1 MRTTLLVVFLLVAGS
16 IGHLL
21 GDSALAQEPSARAGQ
36 RDDSPAALKMI
47 LDKAITAAGGKDKL
61 NKLAK
66 ITCRAKG
73 VAVLPGGEN
82 ERAIS
87 FIASLQGVDH
97 CRLDSMTINNRD
109 NAAIVVFRPEYKD
122 EEGWLDKP
130 VDIKLGSTLIP
141 GAGFGHVLYAVR
153 LAQWLVPLQDEEF
166 ERTALGEL
174 KVGERQT
181 VGIKFGHK
189 NGLYLDLYFD
199 KEAGLPVKA
208 QMQVPVKTDGVENV
222 LLNEYFFDNY
232 KEVGGITH
240 FTKFT
245 VHRDGKKRLEV
256 ELSEVAPQEQF
267 DPKIFA
273 KP

>member
-1 MRTTLLVVFLLVAGS
+1 MRMTFAVVFLLAAGS
-16 IGHLL
+16 IGGLPH
-21 GDSALAQEPSARAGQ
+21 DQAWAQGLSPDAGQ
-36 RDDSPAALKMI
+36 AALTMI
-47 LDKAITAAGGKDKL
+47 LDKAITAGGGKDKL
-61 NKLAK
+61 NRLAK

-73 VAVLPGGEN
+73 VVVLPVGTEN
-82 ERAIS
+82 ERDIS

-97 CRLDSMTINNRD
+97 CRLDSMTLYNRD
-109 NAAIVVFRPEYKD
+109 NAAIVVFQPEYKD

-130 VDIKLGSTLIP
+130 VDIKLGSTLVP
-141 GAGFGHVLYAVR
+141 GAGFGHALYAIR
-153 LAQWLVPLQDEEF
+153 LAQWLVPLQDQEF

-189 NGLYLDLYFD
+189 NGLYLDIYFD

-232 KEVGGITH
+232 KEVGGIMH
-240 FTKFT
+240 FTKLTF
-245 VHRDGKKRLEV
+245 HRDGKKRLEV
-256 ELSEVAPQEQF
+256 EVSDVAPQEQF
-267 DPKIFA
+267 DAKIFA